1 MLLMIFQLPIKKKKV
16 TKSNTNYFRVFV
28 SNLVNWLLGLFCLVK
43 LLCHL

>member
-1 MLLMIFQLPIKKKKV
+1 MLLMIFQ
-16 TKSNTNYFRVFV
+16 YFRVFV